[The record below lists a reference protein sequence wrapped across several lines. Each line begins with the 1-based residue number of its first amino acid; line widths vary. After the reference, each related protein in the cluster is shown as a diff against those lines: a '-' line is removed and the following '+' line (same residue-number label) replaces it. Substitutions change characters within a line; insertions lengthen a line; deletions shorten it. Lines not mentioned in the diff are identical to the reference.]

1 MTETTQDVLVVG
13 GGMAGLAAA
22 FTLRENGASVT
33 LLEQAS
39 EFGEVG
45 AGLQLA
51 PNATRILQRWGL
63 LDEVLAVGVTPDH
76 VAFKDARTGEALLE
90 QNVTDEFAEKYGA
103 PYVVVHRSDLHR
115 VLLERCRAAGVTLV
129 NSVSIDSVVTEG
141 DEAVATASNGSVY
154 RAGVVLAADGLKSK
168 LRGQISDDE
177 PISSG
182 YVAYRGT
189 VPTADLPSEQRVNDV
204 TVFFG
209 PNCHMVQY
217 PLRGGELLNTVAVF
231 RSKSFESGIEQAPGL
246 DELQEAYAGCVPHV
260 QESLKHLWHGIRWPM
275 FDREPLQQWVDGRML
290 LIGDAA
296 HPMLQYLAQG
306 ACQAFEDA
314 AALQELTRG
323 TVFVDGRVDASA
335 WPSVFEAFTEIRQPR
350 TARVQTT
357 ARVWGES
364 WHVDGLPRLLR
375 NMLFKASN
383 ADVFPLTDWVYGH
396 ALEESLDEAHERRRG
411 VSAWA

>member
-1 MTETTQDVLVVG
+1 MTETTQDVLIVG

-33 LLEQAS
+33 LLEQAA

-51 PNATRILQRWGL
+51 PNATRLLKKWGL

-76 VAFKDARTGEALLE
+76 VAFKDARTGEPLLS
-90 QNVTDEFAEKYGA
+90 QDVRGAFAENYGA

-129 NSVSIDSVVTEG
+129 NSVTIESVVTSG
-141 DEAVATASNGSVY
+141 DEAIATAADGTVY
-154 RAGVVLAADGLKSK
+154 RAGAVLAADGLKSR
-168 LRGQISDDE
+168 LRMQISDDE
-177 PISSG
+177 PISSA

-189 VPTADLPSEQRVNDV
+189 VPTAGLPSDQLVNDV
-204 TVFFG
+204 TVYFG
-209 PNCHMVQY
+209 PDCHMVQY

-246 DELQEAYAGCVPHV
+246 EELQEAYAGCVPHV

-275 FDREPLQQWVDGRML
+275 FDREPIEQWVDGRML

-306 ACQAFEDA
+306 ACQALEDA

-323 TVFVDGRVDASA
+323 TVFVDGRVDVSA
-335 WPSVFEAFTEIRQPR
+335 WQQVFDEFTEIRQPR

-383 ADVFPLTDWVYGH
+383 ADVAPHTDWVYGH
-396 ALEESLDEAHERRRG
+396 ALESSIDAVKAARP
-411 VSAWA
+411 VTASV